1 MEKGRGTGMVGT
13 LSFASAMS
21 RLNFSRWPATPRWG
35 WLRILLWTLVVVLG
49 TGALAVLTLARKEP
63 VSALWLVVAAGC
75 VFAVAWRFHSA
86 WLTAKVLTVDELR
99 ATPAVVREDGRDYV
113 RTNRWIVFGHHFAA
127 IAGPGPLVGPVLAAQ
142 FGYLPG
148 LLWILIGATL
158 GGAVHDSI
166 ILFCSIRRGGK
177 SLGQM
182 VREEVG
188 PFAGLLALVSIIAIM
203 IILLAVLALVVVK
216 ALAES
221 PWGLFTI
228 AATMPIAVLMGLSLR
243 YWTPGRIGI
252 VSGFGFFAL
261 LGAVFAG
268 HWLHGTTLAGW
279 LTLNGTTLAWW
290 IMGYGF
296 VASVLPVWL
305 LLAPRDYLSTFMKI
319 GTVALL
325 GVAIVLLAPAL
336 RMPALTRF
344 IDGSG
349 PVFAG
354 PVFPF
359 CFITIACA
367 AVSGFHSIVASGTT
381 PKLLARES
389 DIRVVAYG
397 GMITEM
403 IVGIMALIA
412 ATALEPGQ
420 YFAINMPGDAATVT
434 ARVTALGFP
443 VTTEQMQALA
453 ASVGE
458 ITMVGRAGGA
468 PTFAVGMA
476 HMFAGVIGG
485 KTTLALWYHFAIMF
499 EALFI
504 LTTIDAGTRI
514 GRFLVQDL
522 LGYVWRPLAETRS
535 VAGNWIASAGFV
547 AAWGWFLYQGVVDPL
562 GGINSLWPIFG
573 VANQLLAVI
582 ALALGATVLIKMGR
596 GRYLW
601 VPLLPL
607 GWLLA
612 VTMTAGWMKIF
623 AADPR
628 LGFLSQAAALERQLA
643 AGGSPE
649 QLERLHRL
657 IFANHLDA
665 AVTGTFLVL
674 VGLVVLS
681 SARVWVQLLSGR
693 RAAELKEEPYVRLNP
708 AATPAR

>member
-1 MEKGRGTGMVGT
+1 MKGLM
-13 LSFASAMS
+13 L
-21 RLNFSRWPATPRWG
+21 PRW
-35 WLRILLWTLVVVLG
+35 LRVLIWALVAALG
-49 TGALAVLTLARKEP
+49 AGSVAVLAWARSET

-75 VFAVAWRFHSA
+75 TFAIAWRFHSA
-86 WLTAKVLTVDELR
+86 WLMARVLTVDELR
-99 ATPAVVREDGRDYV
+99 ATPAVTHEDGRDYV

-148 LLWILIGATL
+148 MLWILIGATL

-166 ILFCSIRRGGK
+166 ILFCSIRRRGK

-188 PFAGLLALVSIIAIM
+188 PFAGVLALVSIIAIM

-228 AATMPIAVLMGLSLR
+228 AATMPIAVLMGLGLR
-243 YWTPGRIGI
+243 FWTPGRVGL
-252 VSGFGFFAL
+252 VSLFGFVGL
-261 LGAVFAG
+261 LAAVAG
-268 HWLHGTTLAGW
+268 GQWLHGSPLAGW
-279 LTLNGTTLAWW
+279 LTLRGPTLAWW

-305 LLAPRDYLSTFMKI
+305 LLAPRDYLSTFMKL
-319 GTVALL
+319 GTVGALA
-325 GVAIVLLAPAL
+325 VAIVLLAPAL

-381 PKLLARES
+381 PKMLAREG
-389 DIRVVAYG
+389 DIRMVAYG

-412 ATALEPGQ
+412 AAALEPGQ
-420 YFAINMPGDAATVT
+420 YFAINMPGDPAAVT
-434 ARVTALGFP
+434 ARITALGFP
-443 VTTEQMQALA
+443 VSVDEMKALA

-458 ITMVGRAGGA
+458 LNMVGRPGGA

-476 HMFAGVIGG
+476 HMFAGVLGG

-535 VAGNWIASAGFV
+535 TVGNWMASGAFV

-562 GGINSLWPIFG
+562 GGVNSLWPIFG

-582 ALALGATVLIKMGR
+582 ALSLGTTVLIKMGR
-596 GRYLW
+596 KRYLW

-607 GWLLA
+607 AWLLA
-612 VTMTAGWMKIF
+612 VTMSAGWMKIF

-628 LGFLSQAAALERQLA
+628 LGFLSAAAALKEKIA
-643 AGGSPE
+643 AGGPAA
-649 QLERLHRL
+649 QLAEWQRLV
-657 IFANHLDA
+657 FSNHVDA
-665 AVTGTFLVL
+665 VVTGAFLVL
-674 VGLVVLS
+674 VALVVLA
-681 SARVWVQLLSGR
+681 SARVWVQLLGGR
-693 RAAELKEEPYVRLNP
+693 RAADLHEEPYVALAP
-708 AATPAR
+708 AAAAK

>member
-1 MEKGRGTGMVGT
+1 MRG
-13 LSFASAMS
+13 LK
-21 RLNFSRWPATPRWG
+21 LPRWS
-35 WLRILLWTLVVVLG
+35 RVVLWSLVVALG
-49 TGALAVLTLARKEP
+49 TGALAVLAWSRQEH
-63 VSALWLVVAAGC
+63 VSALWLVVAAAC

-86 WLTAKVLTVDELR
+86 WVMARVLTIDELR
-99 ATPAVVREDGRDYV
+99 ATPAVVHEDGRDYV

-148 LLWILIGATL
+148 MLWILVGATL

-166 ILFCSIRRGGK
+166 ILFCSIRRRGK

-203 IILLAVLALVVVK
+203 IILLAVLALVGVK

-228 AATMPIAVLMGLSLR
+228 AATMPIAVLMGLGMR
-243 YWTPGRIGI
+243 FWTPGRVGV
-252 VSGFGFFAL
+252 VSWFGFVGL
-261 LGAVFAG
+261 LAAVAAG
-268 HWLHGTTLAGW
+268 QWLHGSPLAGW
-279 LTLNGTTLAWW
+279 LTLRGTTLAWW

-296 VASVLPVWL
+296 IASVLPVWL
-305 LLAPRDYLSTFMKI
+305 LLAPRDYLSTFMKL

-325 GVAIVLLAPAL
+325 GVAIVLLAPHL
-336 RMPALTRF
+336 QMPALTRF
-344 IDGSG
+344 VDGSG

-381 PKLLARES
+381 PKMLACES

-412 ATALEPGQ
+412 AAALQPGQ
-420 YFAINMPGDAATVT
+420 YFAINMPGDVATVT
-434 ARVTALGFP
+434 AKVTALGFP
-443 VTTEQMQALA
+443 VSADQMRALA
-453 ASVGE
+453 DSVGE
-458 ITMVGRAGGA
+458 LNMVGRPGGA

-476 HMFAGVIGG
+476 HMFAGVLGG
-485 KTTLALWYHFAIMF
+485 RTTMALWYHFAIMF

-535 VAGNWIASAGFV
+535 ALGNWIASAGFV

-582 ALALGATVLIKMGR
+582 ALSLGTTVLIKMGR
-596 GRYLW
+596 SRYLW

-607 GWLLA
+607 AWLLS

-623 AADPR
+623 SADPR
-628 LGFLSQAAALERQLA
+628 LGFLSQAAALRQQIA
-643 AGGSPE
+643 AGASAA

-657 IFANHLDA
+657 VFSNQVDA
-665 AVTGTFLVL
+665 VVTATFMVL
-674 VGLVVLS
+674 VALVVVA
-681 SARVWVQLLSGR
+681 SARVWVQLLAGR
-693 RAAELKEEPYVRLNP
+693 RARDLHEEPYVRLTAAP
-708 AATPAR
+708 AGSK